1 MRAQVLDHFQK
12 DEIINHP
19 DGTILVKKNYY
30 TVDKAIAQIIG
41 FGNKVRIIYPEELIQ
56 KFIAC
61 LDDIKKLYTG

>member
-1 MRAQVLDHFQK
+1 M
-12 DEIINHP
+12 

-41 FGNKVRIIYPEELIQ
+41 FGNKVRIIYPEEVIQ